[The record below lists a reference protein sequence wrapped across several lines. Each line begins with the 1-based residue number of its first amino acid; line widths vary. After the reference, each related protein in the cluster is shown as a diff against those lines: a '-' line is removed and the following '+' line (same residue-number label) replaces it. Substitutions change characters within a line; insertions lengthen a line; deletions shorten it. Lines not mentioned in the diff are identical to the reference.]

1 MTIFR
6 SKFDFAEVV
15 GCASAYKFL
24 AALVLYF
31 GLTARTT
38 HHLSGGNT

>member
-1 MTIFR
+1 MFR
-6 SKFDFAEVV
+6 SMVDFAEVV
-15 GCASAYKFL
+15 GGTSACKFL

-38 HHLSGGNT
+38 YHLSGGNT